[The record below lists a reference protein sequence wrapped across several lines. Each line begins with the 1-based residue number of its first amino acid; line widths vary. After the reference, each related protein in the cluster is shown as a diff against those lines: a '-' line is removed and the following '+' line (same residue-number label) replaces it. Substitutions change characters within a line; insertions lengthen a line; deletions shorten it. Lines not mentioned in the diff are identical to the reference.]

1 MNGPSSIARTLSRR
15 ILLLCAATLALGT
28 TAVIAQT
35 ADAPT
40 QRIIVKWKPRQALTQ
55 LGTSPAQALAD
66 ASARLG
72 ISLTSTRTI
81 ATGAEVLRL
90 DRRLSGGEMAD
101 LIASM
106 ASNAS
111 VEYVEEDKLM
121 KPLFT
126 PNDTRYSEQWQYFEA
141 AGGINAPAA
150 WDVANG
156 TGVTVAVVDTGY
168 RPHADLA
175 ANIVGGYDFI
185 SDTFIANDG
194 NGRDSNS
201 QDPGDFT
208 AANACAAGEPAS
220 NSSWHGTHV
229 AGTIAAVSNN
239 GSGVAG
245 VAFGARV
252 VPVRVLGRCGGL
264 TSDIADAIVWASGG
278 TVGGLPANANPA
290 KLINM
295 SLGGSGACGTTFQ
308 NAINSARSRGTAVL
322 VAAGNSNTNA
332 SNASPA
338 NCVGVIAVAS
348 VNRSGGRAFYSNF
361 GAVVDIAA
369 PGGDT
374 RTSAANGILSTLN
387 AGATTPAADSFA
399 FYQGT
404 SMATPHVVGVAA
416 LMLSVN
422 GGLTPD
428 QVESVLKS
436 TARGFPATCSQ
447 CGAGIVNAAA
457 AVAAADGGGGGG
469 NQLQN
474 NVPVSGLAGPTGTEL
489 RFTLVVPSGAT
500 NLRFQISGG
509 TGDADL
515 YTRFGSPPTTGTFD
529 CRPYFNG
536 NAETC
541 TVAAPPAGTY
551 HVMVRAYTTFS
562 GVTLRGSFTP

>member
-1 MNGPSSIARTLSRR
+1 V
-15 ILLLCAATLALGT
+15 LLLCAAAATLSFGAT
-28 TAVIAQT
+28 TVIAQT

-55 LGTSPAQALAD
+55 LSASPAQALSD

-72 ISLTSTRTI
+72 ISLTSARTI

-90 DRRLSGGEMAD
+90 DRRLSSGEMAD

-150 WDVANG
+150 WDVTNG

-168 RPHADLA
+168 RPHADLV

-185 SDTFIANDG
+185 SDTFVSNDG
-194 NGRDSNS
+194 NGRDNNP

-208 AANACAAGEPAS
+208 AAGACAAGDPAF

-229 AGTIAAVSNN
+229 AGTIAAVTNN

-245 VAFGARV
+245 VAFGAKV

-278 TVGGLPANANPA
+278 AVSGVPANANPA
-290 KLINM
+290 RLINM
-295 SLGGSGACGTTFQ
+295 SLGGSGACGATFQ
-308 NAINSARSRGTAVL
+308 NAINSARSRGTAVI

-338 NCVGVIAVAS
+338 NCGGVIAVAA

-387 AGATTPAADSFA
+387 AGATTPGADSFA

-416 LMLSVN
+416 LVLSVN

-457 AVAAADGGGGGG
+457 AVAAAPGGGGGGG

-474 NVPVSGLAGPTGTEL
+474 NVPVTGLAGATGTEL

-515 YTRFGSPPTTGTFD
+515 YTRFGSPPTTSTFD
-529 CRPYFNG
+529 CRPFLNG

-541 TVAAPPAGTY
+541 TVAAPQAGTY
-551 HVMVRAYTTFS
+551 HVMVRAFRTFS